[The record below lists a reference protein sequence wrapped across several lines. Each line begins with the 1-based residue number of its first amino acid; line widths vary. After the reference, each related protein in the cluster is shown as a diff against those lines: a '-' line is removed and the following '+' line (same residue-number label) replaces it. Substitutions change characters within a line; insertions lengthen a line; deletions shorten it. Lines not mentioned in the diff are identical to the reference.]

1 MQGNC
6 KLGNLATVANLAK
19 HTHTEKHP
27 TNQKKNKSSK
37 IHRERIRKIR
47 MQTEIITNRKVICMV
62 IVHALLVK
70 GRQGAIRSNVQQEE
84 RIRMFRRE
92 ST

>member
-6 KLGNLATVANLAK
+6 KLANLATVANLAK
-19 HTHTEKHP
+19 HKKNP

-37 IHRERIRKIR
+37 IHGERIRKIR

>member
-1 MQGNC
+1 
-6 KLGNLATVANLAK
+6 
-19 HTHTEKHP
+19 
-27 TNQKKNKSSK
+27 
-37 IHRERIRKIR
+37 
-47 MQTEIITNRKVICMV
+47 MV